1 MFVSGDKFFAR
12 SVAKIRKRS
21 DSSGFVPVKL
31 KFLLTSVSTMDKIG
45 IAAGAVGKNVG
56 LDKLLANSYAD

>member
-1 MFVSGDKFFAR
+1 MVKLHKELRLRMFVSAR
-12 SVAKIRKRS
+12 SIAKTRKQS
-21 DSSGFVPVKL
+21 DSS
-31 KFLLTSVSTMDKIG
+31 LLTSVSTMEKIG